1 MLVSNN
7 TSLNILLP
15 NDNKAL
21 KEVLKEADSK
31 SLDQMLKNKST
42 SVKDVI
48 KELFDGLKSGTKS
61 NASIENVLKNSTVFK
76 EMGNVANNLSSLMD
90 DISQDENLQ
99 KFKPQIESFLKN
111 IKDMDAS
118 TLKEQ
123 ISKSGVFLESKMT
136 QTPNAKI
143 ENILNQIQNLVKNV
157 DTPQAKQVNELL
169 TKTFQ
174 SSSTSELSNN
184 LKTLTSSL
192 QNLSNT
198 VNTSQTQNLSSLTNQ
213 LKEFMSNGSLIESK
227 IENNTASLNP
237 QNKEAITAQTKD
249 LLTQIK
255 NDLVQNPSSINKETL
270 TQVQN
275 LVKNMDI
282 PEAKQINEVLA
293 KIIQNPTSTDT
304 SSNLR
309 NLTSSLENLN
319 NSLNNSLNTS
329 QTKDLL
335 TQVKNDLLQNPSSVN
350 KETLTQVQNLVKN
363 MDIPEAKQIN
373 ELITKII
380 QNPNSSETSSNI
392 RTLTSSLENLNN
404 SLNTA
409 QTQNKEA
416 INTQT
421 KDLLTQIK
429 NEIVQNPSIA
439 NKNIMPLIDNL
450 LKMDNLFVKG
460 ENIQNMLNQNNIS
473 TFSNNF
479 SSNLSPLL
487 TNLKESLETL
497 NPNSSSVQTHISKL
511 VENVENLIK
520 DLVNPKAH
528 SNNISDD
535 MKSVLLQIQDELS
548 SKTDPKS
555 QEIAKQVDKLL
566 TQIDYHQLA
575 SITSNS
581 NNVYLPFFWEMLDEG
596 NISMKKTD
604 EDKFYCQ
611 INLTLKDFGK
621 VDLMLAM
628 YDKNKIDLTIYAQRE
643 HFKTAIRDNMQ
654 SLKVALNSVDLIPV
668 NIKLLDLKEEET
680 QKKDPAQTYME
691 NSYTQTIN
699 SSIDIRA

>member
-15 NDNKAL
+15 NDNKVL

-31 SLDQMLKNKST
+31 SLDQMLKNNST

-61 NASIENVLKNSTVFK
+61 NATIENVLKNSTVFK
-76 EMGNVANNLSSLMD
+76 EMGNVSNNLSSLMD

-111 IKDMDAS
+111 IKEMDAS
-118 TLKEQ
+118 TLKDQ

-198 VNTSQTQNLSSLTNQ
+198 LNTSQTQNLSSLTNQ
-213 LKEFMSNGSLIESK
+213 LKEFINNGSLLESK
-227 IENNTASLNP
+227 IENNTASVNP
-237 QNKEAITAQTKD
+237 QNKEVTSAQAKD

-282 PEAKQINEVLA
+282 PEAKQINEVL
-293 KIIQNPTSTDT
+293 
-304 SSNLR
+304 
-309 NLTSSLENLN
+309 
-319 NSLNNSLNTS
+319 
-329 QTKDLL
+329 
-335 TQVKNDLLQNPSSVN
+335 
-350 KETLTQVQNLVKN
+350 
-363 MDIPEAKQIN
+363 
-373 ELITKII
+373 TKII
-380 QNPNSSETSSNI
+380 QNPNSSDTSSNL

-409 QTQNKEA
+409 QAQNKEA

-421 KDLLTQIK
+421 KDLLVQIK
-429 NEIVQNPSIA
+429 NEIVQNPSLA

-497 NPNSSSVQTHISKL
+497 NPNSSTIQTHISKL

-528 SNNISDD
+528 SSNISDD

-555 QEIAKQVDKLL
+555 QDIARQVDKLL

-654 SLKVALNSVDLIPV
+654 SLKVALNSVELIPV

-691 NSYTQTIN
+691 NSYSQTIS

>member
-15 NDNKAL
+15 NDNKVL

-31 SLDQMLKNKST
+31 SLDQMLKNNST

-293 KIIQNPTSTDT
+293 KIIQNPASTDT

-421 KDLLTQIK
+421 KDLLAQIK

-680 QKKDPAQTYME
+680 QKKDPVQTYME

>member
-31 SLDQMLKNKST
+31 SLDQMLKNNST

-61 NASIENVLKNSTVFK
+61 NATIENVLKNSTVFK
-76 EMGNVANNLSSLMD
+76 EMGNVSSNLSTLMD

-157 DTPQAKQVNELL
+157 DTTQAKQVNELL

-174 SSSTSELSNN
+174 SSNTTELSSN

-198 VNTSQTQNLSSLTNQ
+198 LNTSQTQNLSTLTNQ
-213 LKEFMSNGSLIESK
+213 LKEFISNGALLESK
-227 IENNTASLNP
+227 VENNTANLNP
-237 QNKEAITAQTKD
+237 QNKETITAQTKD

-255 NDLVQNPSSINKETL
+255 NDLVQNPSSINKDTL
-270 TQVQN
+270 SQVQN
-275 LVKNMDI
+275 LVKNMDM
-282 PEAKQINEVLA
+282 PEAKQINEVIA
-293 KIIQNPTSTDT
+293 KIIQNPSSSDT
-304 SSNLR
+304 SSNL
-309 NLTSSLENLN
+309 
-319 NSLNNSLNTS
+319 
-329 QTKDLL
+329 
-335 TQVKNDLLQNPSSVN
+335 
-350 KETLTQVQNLVKN
+350 
-363 MDIPEAKQIN
+363 
-373 ELITKII
+373 
-380 QNPNSSETSSNI
+380 
-392 RTLTSSLENLNN
+392 RTLTSSLENLTN
-404 SLNTA
+404 SLSTS

-416 INTQT
+416 INAQT

-429 NEIVQNPSIA
+429 NELVQNPSIA
-439 NKNIMPLIDNL
+439 SKNTLTLIDNL

-460 ENIQNMLNQNNIS
+460 ENIQNILNQNNIS

-520 DLVNPKAH
+520 DLANPKAQ
-528 SNNISDD
+528 SSNISDD
-535 MKSVLLQIQDELS
+535 MKSILLQIQDEVS

-555 QEIAKQVDKLL
+555 QDLARQVDKLL

-668 NIKLLDLKEEET
+668 NIKLLDLKEEQVE
-680 QKKDPAQTYME
+680 KKDPAQTYME
-691 NSYTQTIN
+691 NSYSQTIS
-699 SSIDIRA
+699 SSIDMRA

>member
-31 SLDQMLKNKST
+31 SLDQMLKNNST

-61 NASIENVLKNSTVFK
+61 NATIENVLKNSTVFK
-76 EMGNVANNLSSLMD
+76 EMGNVSSNLSTLMD

-157 DTPQAKQVNELL
+157 DTTQAKQVNELL

-174 SSSTSELSNN
+174 SSNTTELSSN

-198 VNTSQTQNLSSLTNQ
+198 LNTSQTQNLSTLTNQ
-213 LKEFMSNGSLIESK
+213 LKEFISNGSLLESK
-227 IENNTASLNP
+227 VENNTANLNP
-237 QNKEAITAQTKD
+237 QNKETITAQTKD

-255 NDLVQNPSSINKETL
+255 NDLIQNPSSINKDTL
-270 TQVQN
+270 SQVQN
-275 LVKNMDI
+275 LVKNMDM
-282 PEAKQINEVLA
+282 PEAKQINEVIA
-293 KIIQNPTSTDT
+293 KIIQNPSSSDT
-304 SSNLR
+304 SSNL
-309 NLTSSLENLN
+309 
-319 NSLNNSLNTS
+319 
-329 QTKDLL
+329 
-335 TQVKNDLLQNPSSVN
+335 
-350 KETLTQVQNLVKN
+350 
-363 MDIPEAKQIN
+363 
-373 ELITKII
+373 
-380 QNPNSSETSSNI
+380 
-392 RTLTSSLENLNN
+392 RTLTSSLENLTN
-404 SLNTA
+404 SLSTS

-416 INTQT
+416 INAQT

-429 NEIVQNPSIA
+429 NELVQNPSITS
-439 NKNIMPLIDNL
+439 KNTLTLIDNL

-460 ENIQNMLNQNNIS
+460 ENIQNILNQNNIS

-520 DLVNPKAH
+520 DLANPKAQ
-528 SNNISDD
+528 SSNISDD
-535 MKSVLLQIQDELS
+535 MKSILLQIQDEVS

-555 QEIAKQVDKLL
+555 QDLARQVDKLL

-668 NIKLLDLKEEET
+668 NIKLLDLKEEQVE
-680 QKKDPAQTYME
+680 KKDPAQTYME
-691 NSYTQTIN
+691 NSYSQTIS

>member
-31 SLDQMLKNKST
+31 SLDQMLKNNST

-61 NASIENVLKNSTVFK
+61 NATIENVLKNSTVFK
-76 EMGNVANNLSSLMD
+76 EMGNVSSNLSTLMD

-174 SSSTSELSNN
+174 SSNTTELSSN

-198 VNTSQTQNLSSLTNQ
+198 LNTSQTQNLSTLTNQ
-213 LKEFMSNGSLIESK
+213 LKEFISNGALLESK
-227 IENNTASLNP
+227 VENNTANLNP
-237 QNKEAITAQTKD
+237 QNKETITAQTKD

-255 NDLVQNPSSINKETL
+255 NDLVQNPSSINKDTL
-270 TQVQN
+270 SQVQN
-275 LVKNMDI
+275 LVKNMDM
-282 PEAKQINEVLA
+282 PEAKQINEVIA
-293 KIIQNPTSTDT
+293 KIIQNPSSSDT
-304 SSNLR
+304 SSNL
-309 NLTSSLENLN
+309 
-319 NSLNNSLNTS
+319 
-329 QTKDLL
+329 
-335 TQVKNDLLQNPSSVN
+335 
-350 KETLTQVQNLVKN
+350 
-363 MDIPEAKQIN
+363 
-373 ELITKII
+373 
-380 QNPNSSETSSNI
+380 
-392 RTLTSSLENLNN
+392 RTLTSSLENLTN
-404 SLNTA
+404 SLSTS

-416 INTQT
+416 INAQT

-429 NEIVQNPSIA
+429 NELVQNPSIA
-439 NKNIMPLIDNL
+439 SKNTLTLIDNL

-460 ENIQNMLNQNNIS
+460 ENIQNILNQNNIS

-497 NPNSSSVQTHISKL
+497 NPNSSTVQTHISKL

-520 DLVNPKAH
+520 DLANPKAQ
-528 SNNISDD
+528 SSNISDD
-535 MKSVLLQIQDELS
+535 MKSILLQIQDEVS

-555 QEIAKQVDKLL
+555 QDLARQVDKLL

-668 NIKLLDLKEEET
+668 NIKLLDLKEEQVE
-680 QKKDPAQTYME
+680 KKDPAQTYME
-691 NSYTQTIN
+691 NSYSQTIS

>member
-31 SLDQMLKNKST
+31 SLDQMLKNNST

-61 NASIENVLKNSTVFK
+61 NATIENVLKNSTVFK
-76 EMGNVANNLSSLMD
+76 EMGNVSSNLSTLMD

-174 SSSTSELSNN
+174 SSNTTELSSN

-198 VNTSQTQNLSSLTNQ
+198 LNTSQTQNLSTLTNQ
-213 LKEFMSNGSLIESK
+213 LKEFISNGALLESK
-227 IENNTASLNP
+227 VENNTANLNP
-237 QNKEAITAQTKD
+237 QNKETITAQTKD

-255 NDLVQNPSSINKETL
+255 NDLIQNPSSINKDTL
-270 TQVQN
+270 SQVQN
-275 LVKNMDI
+275 LVKNMDM
-282 PEAKQINEVLA
+282 PEAKQINEVIA
-293 KIIQNPTSTDT
+293 KIIQNPSSSDT
-304 SSNLR
+304 SSNL
-309 NLTSSLENLN
+309 
-319 NSLNNSLNTS
+319 
-329 QTKDLL
+329 
-335 TQVKNDLLQNPSSVN
+335 
-350 KETLTQVQNLVKN
+350 
-363 MDIPEAKQIN
+363 
-373 ELITKII
+373 
-380 QNPNSSETSSNI
+380 
-392 RTLTSSLENLNN
+392 RTLTSSLENLTN
-404 SLNTA
+404 SLSTS

-416 INTQT
+416 INAQT

-429 NEIVQNPSIA
+429 NELVQNPSIA
-439 NKNIMPLIDNL
+439 SKNTLTLIDNL

-460 ENIQNMLNQNNIS
+460 ENIQNILNQNNIS

-520 DLVNPKAH
+520 DLANPKAQ
-528 SNNISDD
+528 SSNISDD
-535 MKSVLLQIQDELS
+535 MKSILLQIQDEVS

-555 QEIAKQVDKLL
+555 QDLARQVDKLL

-668 NIKLLDLKEEET
+668 NIKLLDLKEEQVE
-680 QKKDPAQTYME
+680 KKDPAQTYME
-691 NSYTQTIN
+691 NSYSQTIS

>member
-31 SLDQMLKNKST
+31 SLDQMLKNNST

-61 NASIENVLKNSTVFK
+61 NATIENVLKNSTVFK
-76 EMGNVANNLSSLMD
+76 EMGNVSSNLSTLMD

-157 DTPQAKQVNELL
+157 DTTQAKQVNELL

-174 SSSTSELSNN
+174 SSNTTELSSN

-198 VNTSQTQNLSSLTNQ
+198 LNTSQTQNLSTLTNQ
-213 LKEFMSNGSLIESK
+213 LKEFISNGALLESK
-227 IENNTASLNP
+227 VENNTANLNP
-237 QNKEAITAQTKD
+237 QNKETITAQTKD

-255 NDLVQNPSSINKETL
+255 NDLVQNPSSINKDTL
-270 TQVQN
+270 SQVQN
-275 LVKNMDI
+275 LVKNMDM
-282 PEAKQINEVLA
+282 PEAKQINEVIA
-293 KIIQNPTSTDT
+293 KIIQNPSSSDT
-304 SSNLR
+304 SSNL
-309 NLTSSLENLN
+309 
-319 NSLNNSLNTS
+319 
-329 QTKDLL
+329 
-335 TQVKNDLLQNPSSVN
+335 
-350 KETLTQVQNLVKN
+350 
-363 MDIPEAKQIN
+363 
-373 ELITKII
+373 
-380 QNPNSSETSSNI
+380 
-392 RTLTSSLENLNN
+392 RTLTSSLENLTN
-404 SLNTA
+404 SLSTS

-416 INTQT
+416 INAQT

-429 NEIVQNPSIA
+429 NELVQNPSIA
-439 NKNIMPLIDNL
+439 SKNTLTLIDNL

-460 ENIQNMLNQNNIS
+460 ENIQNILNQNNIS

-520 DLVNPKAH
+520 DLANPKAQ
-528 SNNISDD
+528 SSNISDD
-535 MKSVLLQIQDELS
+535 MKSILLQIQDEVS

-555 QEIAKQVDKLL
+555 QDLARQVDKLL

-691 NSYTQTIN
+691 NSYSQTIS

>member
-1 MLVSNN
+1 MIYFCMLVSNN

-31 SLDQMLKNKST
+31 SLDQMLKNNST

-61 NASIENVLKNSTVFK
+61 NATIENVLKNSTVFK
-76 EMGNVANNLSSLMD
+76 EMGNVSSNLSTLMD

-157 DTPQAKQVNELL
+157 DTTQAKQVNELL

-174 SSSTSELSNN
+174 SSNTTELSSN

-198 VNTSQTQNLSSLTNQ
+198 LNTSQTQNLSTLTNQ
-213 LKEFMSNGSLIESK
+213 LKEFISNGALLESK
-227 IENNTASLNP
+227 VENNTANLNP
-237 QNKEAITAQTKD
+237 QNKETITAQTKD

-255 NDLVQNPSSINKETL
+255 NDLVQNPSSINKDTL
-270 TQVQN
+270 SQVQN
-275 LVKNMDI
+275 LVKNMDM
-282 PEAKQINEVLA
+282 PEAKQINEVIA
-293 KIIQNPTSTDT
+293 KIIQNPSSSDT
-304 SSNLR
+304 SSNL
-309 NLTSSLENLN
+309 
-319 NSLNNSLNTS
+319 
-329 QTKDLL
+329 
-335 TQVKNDLLQNPSSVN
+335 
-350 KETLTQVQNLVKN
+350 
-363 MDIPEAKQIN
+363 
-373 ELITKII
+373 
-380 QNPNSSETSSNI
+380 
-392 RTLTSSLENLNN
+392 RTLTSSLENLTN
-404 SLNTA
+404 SLSTS

-416 INTQT
+416 INAQT

-429 NEIVQNPSIA
+429 NELVQNPSIA
-439 NKNIMPLIDNL
+439 SKNTLTLIDNL

-460 ENIQNMLNQNNIS
+460 ENIQNILTQNNIS

-520 DLVNPKAH
+520 DLANPKAQ
-528 SNNISDD
+528 SSNISDD
-535 MKSVLLQIQDELS
+535 MKSILLQIQDEVS

-555 QEIAKQVDKLL
+555 QDLARQVDKLL

-668 NIKLLDLKEEET
+668 NIKLLDLKEEQVE
-680 QKKDPAQTYME
+680 KKDPAQTYME
-691 NSYTQTIN
+691 NSYSQTIS

>member
-15 NDNKAL
+15 NDNKVL

-31 SLDQMLKNKST
+31 SLDQMLKNNST

-61 NASIENVLKNSTVFK
+61 NATIENVLKNSTVFK

-157 DTPQAKQVNELL
+157 DTTQAKQVNELL

-174 SSSTSELSNN
+174 SSNTTELSSN

-198 VNTSQTQNLSSLTNQ
+198 LNTSQTQNLSTLTNQ
-213 LKEFMSNGSLIESK
+213 LKEFISNGALLESK
-227 IENNTASLNP
+227 VENNTANLNP
-237 QNKEAITAQTKD
+237 QNKETITAQTKD

-255 NDLVQNPSSINKETL
+255 NDLVQNPSSINKDTL
-270 TQVQN
+270 SQVQN
-275 LVKNMDI
+275 LVKNMDM
-282 PEAKQINEVLA
+282 PEAKQINEVIA
-293 KIIQNPTSTDT
+293 KIIQNPSSSDT
-304 SSNLR
+304 SSNL
-309 NLTSSLENLN
+309 
-319 NSLNNSLNTS
+319 
-329 QTKDLL
+329 
-335 TQVKNDLLQNPSSVN
+335 
-350 KETLTQVQNLVKN
+350 
-363 MDIPEAKQIN
+363 
-373 ELITKII
+373 
-380 QNPNSSETSSNI
+380 
-392 RTLTSSLENLNN
+392 RTLTSSLENLTN
-404 SLNTA
+404 SLSTS

-416 INTQT
+416 INAQT

-429 NEIVQNPSIA
+429 NELVQNPSIA
-439 NKNIMPLIDNL
+439 SKNTLTLIDNL

-460 ENIQNMLNQNNIS
+460 ENIQNILNQNNIS

-520 DLVNPKAH
+520 DLANPKAQ
-528 SNNISDD
+528 SSNISDD
-535 MKSVLLQIQDELS
+535 MKSILLQIQDEVS

-555 QEIAKQVDKLL
+555 QDLARQVDKLL

-668 NIKLLDLKEEET
+668 NIKLLDLKEEQVE
-680 QKKDPAQTYME
+680 KKDPAQTYME
-691 NSYTQTIN
+691 NSYSQTIS

>member
-31 SLDQMLKNKST
+31 SLDQMLKNNST

-61 NASIENVLKNSTVFK
+61 NATIENVLKNSTVFK
-76 EMGNVANNLSSLMD
+76 EMGNVSSNLSTLMD

-157 DTPQAKQVNELL
+157 DTTQAKQVNELL

-174 SSSTSELSNN
+174 SSNTTELSSN

-198 VNTSQTQNLSSLTNQ
+198 LNTSQTQNLSTLTNQ
-213 LKEFMSNGSLIESK
+213 LKEFISNGSLLESK
-227 IENNTASLNP
+227 VENNTANLNP
-237 QNKEAITAQTKD
+237 QNKETITAQTKD

-255 NDLVQNPSSINKETL
+255 NDLVQNPSSINKDTL
-270 TQVQN
+270 SQVQN
-275 LVKNMDI
+275 LVKNMDM
-282 PEAKQINEVLA
+282 PEAKQINEVIA
-293 KIIQNPTSTDT
+293 KIIQNPSSSDT
-304 SSNLR
+304 SSNL
-309 NLTSSLENLN
+309 
-319 NSLNNSLNTS
+319 
-329 QTKDLL
+329 
-335 TQVKNDLLQNPSSVN
+335 
-350 KETLTQVQNLVKN
+350 
-363 MDIPEAKQIN
+363 
-373 ELITKII
+373 
-380 QNPNSSETSSNI
+380 
-392 RTLTSSLENLNN
+392 RTLTSSLENLTN
-404 SLNTA
+404 SLSTS

-416 INTQT
+416 INAQT

-429 NEIVQNPSIA
+429 NELVQNPSIA
-439 NKNIMPLIDNL
+439 SKNTLTLIDNL

-460 ENIQNMLNQNNIS
+460 ENIQNILNQNNIS

-520 DLVNPKAH
+520 DLANPKAQ
-528 SNNISDD
+528 SSNISDD
-535 MKSVLLQIQDELS
+535 MKSILLQIQDEVS

-555 QEIAKQVDKLL
+555 QDLARQVDKLL

-668 NIKLLDLKEEET
+668 NIKLLDLKEEQVE
-680 QKKDPAQTYME
+680 KKDPAQTYME
-691 NSYTQTIN
+691 NSYSQTIS

>member
-7 TSLNILLP
+7 TLLNILLP

-31 SLDQMLKNKST
+31 NLDQMLKNNST

-61 NASIENVLKNSTVFK
+61 NTSIENILKNSTVFK
-76 EMGNVANNLSSLMD
+76 EMGNVSSNLSTFVD
-90 DISQDENLQ
+90 NISQDENLQ

-111 IKDMDAS
+111 IKEMDAS

-136 QTPNAKI
+136 QTPNTKI
-143 ENILNQIQNLVKNV
+143 ENILNQIQNLVKNIA
-157 DTPQAKQVNELL
+157 TPQVKQVNDLL

-198 VNTSQTQNLSSLTNQ
+198 LNTSQTQNLSTLTNQ
-213 LKEFMSNGSLIESK
+213 LKEFISNGSLLESK
-227 IENNTASLNP
+227 IENNTVSLNP

-255 NDLVQNPSSINKETL
+255 NDLLQNPSSINKETLSQIQNLLKNMDIPEAKQINEVLTKIIQNPNSSDTSSNLRTLTSSLENLNNSLNNSLNTSQTKDLLNQIKNDLLQNPSSINKETL

-282 PEAKQINEVLA
+282 PEAKQINEVL
-293 KIIQNPTSTDT
+293 
-304 SSNLR
+304 
-309 NLTSSLENLN
+309 
-319 NSLNNSLNTS
+319 
-329 QTKDLL
+329 
-335 TQVKNDLLQNPSSVN
+335 
-350 KETLTQVQNLVKN
+350 
-363 MDIPEAKQIN
+363 
-373 ELITKII
+373 TKII
-380 QNPNSSETSSNI
+380 QNPNSSDTSSNL

-421 KDLLTQIK
+421 KDLLAQIK
-429 NEIVQNPSIA
+429 NEIVQNPSVA
-439 NKNIMPLIDNL
+439 NKNTMPLIDNL

-460 ENIQNMLNQNNIS
+460 ENIQNISNQNNIS

-497 NPNSSSVQTHISKL
+497 NPNSSTIQTHISKL

-528 SNNISDD
+528 SSNISDD

-555 QEIAKQVDKLL
+555 QEIAKQTDKLL
-566 TQIDYHQLA
+566 TQIDYYQLA

-611 INLTLKDFGK
+611 INLTLKNFGK

-654 SLKVALNSVDLIPV
+654 SLKIALNSVDLIPV
-668 NIKLLDLKEEET
+668 NIKLLDLKEEQTE
-680 QKKDPAQTYME
+680 KKDPAQTYME

-699 SSIDIRA
+699 SSIEIRA

>member
-31 SLDQMLKNKST
+31 SLDQMLKNNST

-61 NASIENVLKNSTVFK
+61 NATIENVLKNSTVFK
-76 EMGNVANNLSSLMD
+76 EMGNVSSNLSTLMD

-174 SSSTSELSNN
+174 SSNTTELSSN

-198 VNTSQTQNLSSLTNQ
+198 LNTSQTQNLSTLTNQ
-213 LKEFMSNGSLIESK
+213 LKEFISNGALLESK
-227 IENNTASLNP
+227 VENNTANLNP
-237 QNKEAITAQTKD
+237 QNKETITAQTKD

-255 NDLVQNPSSINKETL
+255 NDLVQNPSSINKDTL
-270 TQVQN
+270 SQVQN
-275 LVKNMDI
+275 LVKNMDM
-282 PEAKQINEVLA
+282 PEAKQINEVIA
-293 KIIQNPTSTDT
+293 KIIQNPSSSDT
-304 SSNLR
+304 SSNL
-309 NLTSSLENLN
+309 
-319 NSLNNSLNTS
+319 
-329 QTKDLL
+329 
-335 TQVKNDLLQNPSSVN
+335 
-350 KETLTQVQNLVKN
+350 
-363 MDIPEAKQIN
+363 
-373 ELITKII
+373 
-380 QNPNSSETSSNI
+380 
-392 RTLTSSLENLNN
+392 RTLTSSLENLTN
-404 SLNTA
+404 SLSTS

-416 INTQT
+416 INAQT

-429 NEIVQNPSIA
+429 NELVQNPSIA
-439 NKNIMPLIDNL
+439 SKNTLTLIDNL

-460 ENIQNMLNQNNIS
+460 ENIQNILNQNNIS

-497 NPNSSSVQTHISKL
+497 NPNSTTVQTHISKL

-520 DLVNPKAH
+520 DLANPKAQ
-528 SNNISDD
+528 SSNISDD
-535 MKSVLLQIQDELS
+535 MKSILLQIQDEVS

-555 QEIAKQVDKLL
+555 QDLARQVDKLL

-668 NIKLLDLKEEET
+668 NIKLLDLKEEQVE
-680 QKKDPAQTYME
+680 KKDPAQTYME
-691 NSYTQTIN
+691 NSYSQTIS

>member
-31 SLDQMLKNKST
+31 SLDQMLKNNST

-61 NASIENVLKNSTVFK
+61 NATIENVLKNSTVFK
-76 EMGNVANNLSSLMD
+76 EMGNVSSNLSTLMD

-157 DTPQAKQVNELL
+157 DTTQAKQVNELL

-174 SSSTSELSNN
+174 SSNTTELSSN

-198 VNTSQTQNLSSLTNQ
+198 LNTSQTQNLSTLTNQ
-213 LKEFMSNGSLIESK
+213 LKEFISNGSLLESK
-227 IENNTASLNP
+227 VENNTANLNP
-237 QNKEAITAQTKD
+237 QNKETITAQTKD

-255 NDLVQNPSSINKETL
+255 NDLVQNPSSINKDTL
-270 TQVQN
+270 SQVQN
-275 LVKNMDI
+275 LVKNMDM
-282 PEAKQINEVLA
+282 PEAKQINEVIA
-293 KIIQNPTSTDT
+293 KIIQNPSSSDT
-304 SSNLR
+304 SSNL
-309 NLTSSLENLN
+309 
-319 NSLNNSLNTS
+319 
-329 QTKDLL
+329 
-335 TQVKNDLLQNPSSVN
+335 
-350 KETLTQVQNLVKN
+350 
-363 MDIPEAKQIN
+363 
-373 ELITKII
+373 
-380 QNPNSSETSSNI
+380 
-392 RTLTSSLENLNN
+392 RTLTSSLENLTN
-404 SLNTA
+404 SLSTS

-416 INTQT
+416 INAQT

-429 NEIVQNPSIA
+429 NELVQNPSIA
-439 NKNIMPLIDNL
+439 SKNTVVLIDNL

-460 ENIQNMLNQNNIS
+460 ENIQNILNQNNIS

-520 DLVNPKAH
+520 DLANPKAQ
-528 SNNISDD
+528 SSNISDD
-535 MKSVLLQIQDELS
+535 MKSILLQIQDEVS

-555 QEIAKQVDKLL
+555 QDLARQVDKLL

-668 NIKLLDLKEEET
+668 NIKLLDLKEEQVE
-680 QKKDPAQTYME
+680 KKDPAQTYME
-691 NSYTQTIN
+691 NSYSQTIS

>member
-15 NDNKAL
+15 NDNKVL

-31 SLDQMLKNKST
+31 SLDQMLKNNST

-48 KELFDGLKSGTKS
+48 KELFEGLKSGTKS
-61 NASIENVLKNSTVFK
+61 NASIENILKNSTVFK
-76 EMGNVANNLSSLMD
+76 ELGNVSSNLNTLMD

-111 IKDMDAS
+111 IKEMDAS

-136 QTPNAKI
+136 QTPNSKI
-143 ENILNQIQNLVKNV
+143 ENILNQIQDLVKNV

-198 VNTSQTQNLSSLTNQ
+198 LNTSQTQNLSTLTNQ

-227 IENNTASLNP
+227 IENNTANLNP

-282 PEAKQINEVLA
+282 PEAKQINEVLS

-309 NLTSSLENLN
+309 TLTSSLENLN
-319 NSLNNSLNTS
+319 NSLNNSINTS
-329 QTKDLL
+329 QTKDLI
-335 TQVKNDLLQNPSSVN
+335 TQIKNDLLQNPSSIN

-373 ELITKII
+373 EVLTKII
-380 QNPNSSETSSNI
+380 QNPNSSDTSSNLK
-392 RTLTSSLENLNN
+392 TLTSSLENLNN

-416 INTQT
+416 INIQT
-421 KDLLTQIK
+421 KDLLAQIK
-429 NEIVQNPSIA
+429 NEIVQNPSVA
-439 NKNIMPLIDNL
+439 NKNTMPLIDNL

-497 NPNSSSVQTHISKL
+497 NPNSNTVQTHISKL

-575 SITSNS
+575 SLTSNS

-654 SLKVALNSVDLIPV
+654 ALKVALNSVDLIPV

>member
-1 MLVSNN
+1 MFIKHLDMIYFCMLVSNN

-31 SLDQMLKNKST
+31 SLDQMLKNNST

-61 NASIENVLKNSTVFK
+61 NATIENVLKNSTVFK

-157 DTPQAKQVNELL
+157 DTTQAKQVNELL

-174 SSSTSELSNN
+174 SSNTTELSSN

-198 VNTSQTQNLSSLTNQ
+198 LNTSQTQNLSTLTNQ
-213 LKEFMSNGSLIESK
+213 LKEFISNGALLESK
-227 IENNTASLNP
+227 VENNTANLNL
-237 QNKEAITAQTKD
+237 QNKETITAQTKD

-255 NDLVQNPSSINKETL
+255 NDLVQNPSSINKDTL
-270 TQVQN
+270 SQVQN
-275 LVKNMDI
+275 LVKNMDM
-282 PEAKQINEVLA
+282 PEAKQINEVIA
-293 KIIQNPTSTDT
+293 KIIQNPSSSDT
-304 SSNLR
+304 SSNL
-309 NLTSSLENLN
+309 
-319 NSLNNSLNTS
+319 
-329 QTKDLL
+329 
-335 TQVKNDLLQNPSSVN
+335 
-350 KETLTQVQNLVKN
+350 
-363 MDIPEAKQIN
+363 
-373 ELITKII
+373 
-380 QNPNSSETSSNI
+380 
-392 RTLTSSLENLNN
+392 RTLTSSLENLTN
-404 SLNTA
+404 SLSTS

-416 INTQT
+416 INAQT

-429 NEIVQNPSIA
+429 NELVQNPSIA
-439 NKNIMPLIDNL
+439 SKNTLTLIDNL

-460 ENIQNMLNQNNIS
+460 ENIQNILNQNNIS

-497 NPNSSSVQTHISKL
+497 NPNSSTVQTHISKL

-520 DLVNPKAH
+520 DLANPKAQ
-528 SNNISDD
+528 SSNISDD
-535 MKSVLLQIQDELS
+535 MKSILLQIQDEVS

-555 QEIAKQVDKLL
+555 QDLARQVDKLL

-668 NIKLLDLKEEET
+668 NIKLLDLKEEQVE
-680 QKKDPAQTYME
+680 KKDPAQTYME
-691 NSYTQTIN
+691 NSYSQTIS

>member
-31 SLDQMLKNKST
+31 SLDQMLKNNST

-61 NASIENVLKNSTVFK
+61 NATIENVLKNSTVFK
-76 EMGNVANNLSSLMD
+76 EMGNVSSNLSTLMD

-174 SSSTSELSNN
+174 SSNTTELSSN

-198 VNTSQTQNLSSLTNQ
+198 LNTSQTQNLSTLTNQ
-213 LKEFMSNGSLIESK
+213 LKEFISNGSLLESK
-227 IENNTASLNP
+227 VENNTANLNP
-237 QNKEAITAQTKD
+237 QNKETITAQTKD

-255 NDLVQNPSSINKETL
+255 NDLVQNPSSINKDTL
-270 TQVQN
+270 SQVQN
-275 LVKNMDI
+275 LVKNMDM
-282 PEAKQINEVLA
+282 PEAKQINEVIA
-293 KIIQNPTSTDT
+293 KIIQNPSSSDT
-304 SSNLR
+304 SSNL
-309 NLTSSLENLN
+309 
-319 NSLNNSLNTS
+319 
-329 QTKDLL
+329 
-335 TQVKNDLLQNPSSVN
+335 
-350 KETLTQVQNLVKN
+350 
-363 MDIPEAKQIN
+363 
-373 ELITKII
+373 
-380 QNPNSSETSSNI
+380 
-392 RTLTSSLENLNN
+392 RTLTSSLENLTN
-404 SLNTA
+404 SLSTS

-416 INTQT
+416 INAQT

-429 NEIVQNPSIA
+429 NELVQNPSIA
-439 NKNIMPLIDNL
+439 SKNTLTLIDNL

-460 ENIQNMLNQNNIS
+460 ENIQNILNQNNIS

-520 DLVNPKAH
+520 DLANPKAQ
-528 SNNISDD
+528 SSNISDD
-535 MKSVLLQIQDELS
+535 MKSILLQIQDEVS

-555 QEIAKQVDKLL
+555 QDLARQVDKLL

-668 NIKLLDLKEEET
+668 NIKLLDLIEEQVE
-680 QKKDPAQTYME
+680 KKDPAQTYME
-691 NSYTQTIN
+691 NSYSQTIS

>member
-31 SLDQMLKNKST
+31 SLDQMLKNNST

-61 NASIENVLKNSTVFK
+61 NATIENVLKNSTVFK
-76 EMGNVANNLSSLMD
+76 EMGNVSSNLSTLMD

-174 SSSTSELSNN
+174 SSNTTELSGN

-198 VNTSQTQNLSSLTNQ
+198 LNTSQTQNLSTLTNQ
-213 LKEFMSNGSLIESK
+213 LKEFISNGALLESK
-227 IENNTASLNP
+227 VENNTANLNP
-237 QNKEAITAQTKD
+237 QNKETITAQTKD

-255 NDLVQNPSSINKETL
+255 NDLIQNPSSINKDTL
-270 TQVQN
+270 SQVQN
-275 LVKNMDI
+275 LVKNMDM
-282 PEAKQINEVLA
+282 PEAKQINEVIA
-293 KIIQNPTSTDT
+293 KIIQNPSSSDT
-304 SSNLR
+304 SSNL
-309 NLTSSLENLN
+309 
-319 NSLNNSLNTS
+319 
-329 QTKDLL
+329 
-335 TQVKNDLLQNPSSVN
+335 
-350 KETLTQVQNLVKN
+350 
-363 MDIPEAKQIN
+363 
-373 ELITKII
+373 
-380 QNPNSSETSSNI
+380 
-392 RTLTSSLENLNN
+392 RTLTSSLENLTN
-404 SLNTA
+404 SLSTS

-416 INTQT
+416 INAQT

-429 NEIVQNPSIA
+429 NELVQNPSIA
-439 NKNIMPLIDNL
+439 SKNTLTLIDNL

-460 ENIQNMLNQNNIS
+460 ENIQNILNQNNIS

-497 NPNSSSVQTHISKL
+497 NPNSTTVQTHISKL

-520 DLVNPKAH
+520 DLAYPKAQ
-528 SNNISDD
+528 SSNISDD
-535 MKSVLLQIQDELS
+535 MKSILLQIQDEVS

-555 QEIAKQVDKLL
+555 QDLARQVDKLL

-668 NIKLLDLKEEET
+668 NIKLLDLKEEQVE
-680 QKKDPAQTYME
+680 KKDPAQTYME
-691 NSYTQTIN
+691 NSYSQTIS

>member
-31 SLDQMLKNKST
+31 SLDQMLKNNST

-61 NASIENVLKNSTVFK
+61 NATIENVLKNSTVFK
-76 EMGNVANNLSSLMD
+76 EMGNVSSNLSTLMD

-157 DTPQAKQVNELL
+157 DTTQAKQVNELL

-174 SSSTSELSNN
+174 SSNTTELSSN

-198 VNTSQTQNLSSLTNQ
+198 LNTSQTQNLSTLTNQ
-213 LKEFMSNGSLIESK
+213 LKEFISNGALLESK
-227 IENNTASLNP
+227 VENNTANLNP
-237 QNKEAITAQTKD
+237 QNKETITAQTKD

-255 NDLVQNPSSINKETL
+255 NDLVQNPSSINKDTL
-270 TQVQN
+270 SQVQN
-275 LVKNMDI
+275 LVKNMDM
-282 PEAKQINEVLA
+282 PEAKQINEVIA
-293 KIIQNPTSTDT
+293 KIIQNPSSSDT
-304 SSNLR
+304 SSNL
-309 NLTSSLENLN
+309 
-319 NSLNNSLNTS
+319 
-329 QTKDLL
+329 
-335 TQVKNDLLQNPSSVN
+335 
-350 KETLTQVQNLVKN
+350 
-363 MDIPEAKQIN
+363 
-373 ELITKII
+373 
-380 QNPNSSETSSNI
+380 
-392 RTLTSSLENLNN
+392 RTLTSSLENLTN
-404 SLNTA
+404 SLSTS

-416 INTQT
+416 INAQT

-429 NEIVQNPSIA
+429 NELVQNPSIA
-439 NKNIMPLIDNL
+439 SKNTLTLIDNL

-520 DLVNPKAH
+520 DLANPKAQ
-528 SNNISDD
+528 SSNISDD
-535 MKSVLLQIQDELS
+535 MKSILLQIQDEVS

-555 QEIAKQVDKLL
+555 QDLARQVDKLL

-668 NIKLLDLKEEET
+668 NIKLLDLKEEQVE
-680 QKKDPAQTYME
+680 KKDPAQTYME
-691 NSYTQTIN
+691 NSYSQTIS

>member
-31 SLDQMLKNKST
+31 SLDQMLKNNST

-61 NASIENVLKNSTVFK
+61 NATIENVLKNSTVFK
-76 EMGNVANNLSSLMD
+76 EMGNVSSNLSTLMD

-157 DTPQAKQVNELL
+157 DTTQAKQVNELL

-174 SSSTSELSNN
+174 SSNTTELSSN

-198 VNTSQTQNLSSLTNQ
+198 LNTSQTQNLSTLTNQ
-213 LKEFMSNGSLIESK
+213 LKEFISNGSLLESK
-227 IENNTASLNP
+227 VENNTANLNP
-237 QNKEAITAQTKD
+237 QNKETITAQTKD

-255 NDLVQNPSSINKETL
+255 NDLVQNPSSINKDTL
-270 TQVQN
+270 SQVQN
-275 LVKNMDI
+275 LVKNMDM
-282 PEAKQINEVLA
+282 PEAKQINEVIA
-293 KIIQNPTSTDT
+293 KIIQNPSSSDT
-304 SSNLR
+304 SSNL
-309 NLTSSLENLN
+309 
-319 NSLNNSLNTS
+319 
-329 QTKDLL
+329 
-335 TQVKNDLLQNPSSVN
+335 
-350 KETLTQVQNLVKN
+350 
-363 MDIPEAKQIN
+363 
-373 ELITKII
+373 
-380 QNPNSSETSSNI
+380 
-392 RTLTSSLENLNN
+392 RTLTSSLENLTN
-404 SLNTA
+404 SLSTS

-416 INTQT
+416 INAQT
-421 KDLLTQIK
+421 KDLLVQIK
-429 NEIVQNPSIA
+429 NELVQNPSIA
-439 NKNIMPLIDNL
+439 SKNTVVLIDNL

-460 ENIQNMLNQNNIS
+460 ENIQNILNQNNIS

-520 DLVNPKAH
+520 DLANPKAQ
-528 SNNISDD
+528 SSNISDD
-535 MKSVLLQIQDELS
+535 MKSILLQIQDEVS

-555 QEIAKQVDKLL
+555 QDLARQVDKLL

-668 NIKLLDLKEEET
+668 NIKLLDLKEEQVE
-680 QKKDPAQTYME
+680 KKDPAQTYME
-691 NSYTQTIN
+691 NSYSQTIS